1 MSALSCLIVIAVG
14 LCPILTVFI
23 ARMIGEARAP
33 NRRLTAKVDVK
44 LQEDDVEQCTFAR
57 KHKPE
62 PTQIADPN
70 GQAGG
75 EPGYPYR
82 LCR

>member
-1 MSALSCLIVIAVG
+1 MRALPWLIVIAVG
-14 LCPILTVFI
+14 LSPILTVFI
-23 ARMIGEARAP
+23 ARVIGEARAP
-33 NRRLTAKVDVK
+33 NRRLTAEVDLK
-44 LQEDDVEQCTFAR
+44 LQEDDLEQCSFAR
-57 KHKPE
+57 KHKPV
-62 PTQIADPN
+62 PTQIGNPN